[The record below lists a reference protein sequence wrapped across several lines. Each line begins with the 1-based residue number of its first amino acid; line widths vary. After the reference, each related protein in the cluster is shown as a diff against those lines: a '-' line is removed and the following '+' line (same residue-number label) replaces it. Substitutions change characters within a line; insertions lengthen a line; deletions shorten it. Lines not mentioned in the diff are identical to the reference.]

1 MFRGGEGR
9 RSRRRSMRVTVV
21 VGLLVTGI
29 IALLVTGII
38 TYSASTDRLRGNN
51 SSSPPAA
58 SKSPAVGAG
67 AGAS

>member
-1 MFRGGEGR
+1 
-9 RSRRRSMRVTVV
+9 MRVTVV
-21 VGLLVTGI
+21 AAVLVAGI

-38 TYSASTDRLRGNN
+38 TYSPSTDRLRNN